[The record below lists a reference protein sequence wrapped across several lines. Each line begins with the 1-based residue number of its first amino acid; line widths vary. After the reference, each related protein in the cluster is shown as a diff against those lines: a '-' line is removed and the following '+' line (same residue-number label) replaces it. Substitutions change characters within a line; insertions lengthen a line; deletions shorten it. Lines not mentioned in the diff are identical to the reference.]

1 MTKLQYQPE
10 KPPFNFLGVK
20 STFSKS
26 KVVVLPI
33 PLELTTSY
41 IRGTKNGPKAIINA
55 SREIEF
61 YDIELDKVISEICIF
76 TVDSLKFSNKSY
88 QAIFQNIYQS
98 AKNLLKN
105 NKFLVSLGGEHSLT
119 HGLVKAF
126 KEKYENLSILQ
137 LDAHIDLRDEYEGT
151 KFSHACAMS
160 RCYELVD
167 KIVHVGIR
175 SMCEEEAENVKKK
188 KIRTIHFA
196 PKVDIEKILS
206 QLTDNVY
213 LTFDL
218 DCFDPSIMPSVG
230 TPEPGGLGWYEILNL
245 IKKVAKY
252 KNIVGFDV
260 VELCPIK
267 NLIFPD
273 FLAAKLVYK
282 IIGYQ
287 FFSK

>member
-1 MTKLQYQPE
+1 MSKLQYQPE
-10 KPPFNFLGVK
+10 KTPFNFLGIN

-33 PLELTTSY
+33 PLEVTTSY

-61 YDIELDKVISEICIF
+61 YDIELNEVISKIGIF

-88 QAIFQNIYQS
+88 QENFKHIYQS
-98 AKNLLKN
+98 AKKLLKQ
-105 NKFLVSLGGEHSLT
+105 NKFIVSLGGEHSLT
-119 HGLVKAF
+119 HGLVKVF
-126 KEKYENLSILQ
+126 KEKYKNLSILQ
-137 LDAHIDLRDEYEGT
+137 LDAHIDLRNEYEGT

-175 SMCEEEAENVKKK
+175 SMCEEEAENVKKN

-196 PKVDIEKILS
+196 PKLDIEKILN
-206 QLTDNVY
+206 QLSDNVY

-218 DCFDPSIMPSVG
+218 DCFDLSIMPSVG
-230 TPEPGGLGWYEILNL
+230 TPEPGGLGWYEVLNL
-245 IKKVAKY
+245 IKKVCQK
-252 KNIVGFDV
+252 KNLVGFDV

-267 NLIFPD
+267 YLVFPD
-273 FLAAKLVYK
+273 FLSAKLIYK
-282 IIGYQ
+282 IIGYK
-287 FFSK
+287 FLV